1 MNQIDET
8 IEWLYANDAKEM
20 KQICNKEMNKFG
32 GIYEMDYHDFYS
44 QVGWDISKARES
56 FDPNKGKS
64 FKDYIYGVIKFSVC
78 KEMNHRNREKRQ
90 LVLKKEFS
98 SRAPMDLKTLEQKA
112 EDNKKDKS

>member
-20 KQICNKEMNKFG
+20 KQICNKEMMKFG

-56 FDPNKGKS
+56 FDPNKGK
-64 FKDYIYGVIKFSVC
+64 
-78 KEMNHRNREKRQ
+78 
-90 LVLKKEFS
+90 
-98 SRAPMDLKTLEQKA
+98 
-112 EDNKKDKS
+112 